1 MKRKIKPHKDG
12 RTIQVKIRMTPEE
25 KALLEQQ
32 REELSQA
39 DYIVKLLKQQS
50 RAK

>member
-1 MKRKIKPHKDG
+1 MKHQIKPHKDG

-25 KALLEQQ
+25 KALLDTLRGNQ
-32 REELSQA
+32 SQA
-39 DYIVKLLKQQS
+39 DYIVGLLKQQS